1 MTFLRLLNNDSGL
14 GLPPSAADNPHSRS
28 PPTLARV
35 VNLTQHSNR
44 LHGTQSSSNSTS
56 SYRRALRSLG
66 LDLQQQE
73 DGGMVNLNGVPLW
86 SQTYGSS
93 SCQQWMNEFT
103 FGGSSNLNP
112 NSNSISGATGGQ
124 AVSSPPTP
132 LNRDDQNPI
141 RGSLQIIDSLVPK
154 I

>member
-1 MTFLRLLNNDSGL
+1 M
-14 GLPPSAADNPHSRS
+14 
-28 PPTLARV
+28 
-35 VNLTQHSNR
+35 
-44 LHGTQSSSNSTS
+44 
-56 SYRRALRSLG
+56 RSLG

-73 DGGMVNLNGVPLW
+73 DGGTVNLNGVPLW

-103 FGGSSNLNP
+103 LGGSANSKP
-112 NSNSISGATGGQ
+112 NSNSILGATGGQ

-141 RGSLQIIDSLVPK
+141 WGSLHIIDSLISK